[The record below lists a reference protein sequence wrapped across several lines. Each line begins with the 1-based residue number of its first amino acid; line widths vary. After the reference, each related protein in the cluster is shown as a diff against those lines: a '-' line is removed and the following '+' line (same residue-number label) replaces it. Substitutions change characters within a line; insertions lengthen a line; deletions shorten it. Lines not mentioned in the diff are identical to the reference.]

1 MMGLCKVALVLTLL
15 LGPVLA
21 QDNKQEFC
29 TKFHLSAT
37 HNASG
42 MQFTREVGQS
52 DFAIE
57 AKFKSIHCCARGYRS
72 IEWYKDDIP
81 YPWLGLGGGSS
92 FILDPQAV
100 NQTIFS
106 AAVRES
112 DAGLYKCVVRNDT
125 HAFSHKI
132 NLTVLDNDYDGPM
145 RTTYKPDDQYILP
158 GDSTRFFC
166 EAFIGQINSNKTS
179 DLYQSVIWK
188 KQGENST
195 LQNTTRFMQHH
206 FHRDEDQTLG
216 GYLEISNV
224 QLSDYGRYICSI
236 SVFNRNTHVMVAL
249 HKQEVPK
256 AAPLTSPA
264 NGVLSLA
271 VALSCTILVLV
282 VLIYYKLRLRLLL
295 LWKDF
300 FSSGDKN
307 DPKEFDI
314 FICYVTKDAEFAVSE
329 LLPALE
335 KRFHYQCCIHQLQP
349 DGCGRLSQLSQVSR
363 RLVMVLSPALAQQ
376 HSSTWSAASLAQL
389 LDHLS
394 QLHPSVVFVVTQEL
408 PVDTPGGE
416 LAAAL
421 KNTRHIIWPTQA
433 KLEKDGTN
441 FWIRLCLLLPARR
454 PLCAPRAR
462 DRPPAKTQLPANNDL
477 QMKKLNPATSTSRES
492 LEVLV

>member
-1 MMGLCKVALVLTLL
+1 MIVGKVALVLA
-15 LGPVLA
+15 LGVALGARA
-21 QDNKQEFC
+21 QDNKDFC
-29 TKFHLSAT
+29 TKFAFNAT

-42 MQFTREVGQS
+42 LQFTREVGKS
-52 DFAIE
+52 DFVLE

-81 YPWLGLGGGSS
+81 YPWLGGGSS
-92 FILDPQAV
+92 FILDPQTV

-106 AAVRES
+106 GAVRES

-125 HAFSHKI
+125 HSLSHTI
-132 NLTVLDNDYDGPM
+132 SLTVLDNDYEGPM
-145 RTTYKPDDQYILP
+145 KTTYKPEDQYISP

-166 EAFIGQINSNKTS
+166 EAFIGHIAVNKTS
-179 DLYQSVIWK
+179 ELHQTVNWRKDGANSSLL
-188 KQGENST
+188 NST
-195 LQNTTRFMQHH
+195 KFIQHH

-216 GYLEISNV
+216 GYLEVADV
-224 QLSDYGRYICSI
+224 QPQDYGRYICSI
-236 SVFNRNTHVMVAL
+236 AVSNWNMHMSAELR
-249 HKQEVPK
+249 KQEVPK
-256 AAPLTSPA
+256 AAPLTSPP
-264 NGVLSLA
+264 NGVSLA
-271 VALSCTILVLV
+271 VALSCIALGLVL
-282 VLIYYKLRLRLLL
+282 LTYYKLRLRLLL

-314 FICYVTKDAEFAVSE
+314 FICYVTKDAEFAVGE

-349 DGCGRLSQLSQVSR
+349 DGCGRLAQLSQVSR
-363 RLVMVLSPALAQQ
+363 RLVMVLSPAFAQQ

-394 QLHPSVVFVVTQEL
+394 QLHPSMVFVVTQDL
-408 PVDTPGGE
+408 PVDSAGRE
-416 LAAAL
+416 LSAAL
-421 KNTRHIIWPTQA
+421 QKTRHIVWPPPA
-433 KLEKDGTN
+433 KLEKDN

-454 PLCAPRAR
+454 PLCAPRSR
-462 DRPPAKTQLPANNDL
+462 DRPPAKTQPPANNDL
-477 QMKKLNPATSTSRES
+477 QMKKLNPATSTSHES